1 YVKSTSD
8 SKLLLKEVSDIRLV
22 DRLELAFKV
31 PPARQDNDIVNTNLS
46 FRGVDFG
53 FRDAIE
59 ITGDLSFASIL
70 KYRAANELAEM
81 FQQLG
86 NKEKVKKYHQIAL
99 RIKQALP
106 LIFLNK
112 DGMLLASTGISA
124 QPDVWATAFA
134 INLQLLEG
142 DNLLKACQHLASA
155 YKNGTLSF
163 KGNIR
168 HILTSDDYSDKTAWE
183 SAIVE
188 KNQYQNGAYWGTP
201 LGWVAFAISRVDS
214 ISARQLVKE
223 YINDLRENDFR
234 KGSKFGAPLECFY
247 PPAYTRGPVYLAT
260 VSCPYIAFKSLQP
273 VQKLKKF

>member
-1 YVKSTSD
+1 
-8 SKLLLKEVSDIRLV
+8 
-22 DRLELAFKV
+22 
-31 PPARQDNDIVNTNLS
+31 
-46 FRGVDFG
+46 GVDFG

-59 ITGDLSFASIL
+59 ITGDLSFTSIL
-70 KYRAANELAEM
+70 KYRAANELAEL

-86 NKEKVKKYHQIAL
+86 NKEKVNKYHQTAL

-106 LIFLNK
+106 LLFLNK

-124 QPDVWATAFA
+124 QRDVWATAFA

-142 DNLLKACQHLASA
+142 EHLLKACRHLASA

-163 KGNIR
+163 KGSIR
-168 HILTSDDYSDKTAWE
+168 HILTSDDYNDKTAWQN
-183 SAIVE
+183 AIAG

-201 LGWVAFAISRVDS
+201 VGWVALAIARVDS
-214 ISARQLVKE
+214 TSARQLVKE

-234 KGSKFGAPLECFY
+234 KGSMFGAPFECFY

-260 VSCPYIAFKSLQP
+260 VSCPYIVFKSLQT
-273 VQKLKKF
+273 VQKWK